1 MRVFLTRCTS
11 DARFTPPPRPCRR
24 FSAPARANP
33 GQTAAVPAPIVA
45 STAHTEVSVYAR
57 RLDHFATLLRKERA
71 RISALLEN
79 IAVATPAM
87 AGGDSSSPGIDADVG
102 AAGVGP
108 EDDAAVV
115 ARETAALREIDDAL
129 RLIGES
135 PHEYGICVQC
145 GRPIPDERLEIL
157 PATRLC
163 GRRVS
168 GK

>member
-1 MRVFLTRCTS
+1 M
-11 DARFTPPPRPCRR
+11 D
-24 FSAPARANP
+24 P
-33 GQTAAVPAPIVA
+33 GQTTAEAARIVA
-45 STAHTEVSVYAR
+45 ISAHTEASVYAR

-71 RISALLEN
+71 RISALLES

-87 AGGDSSSPGIDADVG
+87 AGGDSSFPGMDADAG
-102 AAGVGP
+102 AAGAGP

-135 PHEYGICVQC
+135 PHEYGICAQC

-163 GRRVS
+163 GRRAA
-168 GK
+168 GI